1 MSPRNSSVDTSLSM
15 DQTSSSSENEFYQS
29 KHNMSRS
36 CELLVSW
43 KSTRHTLLL
52 SKDAHKC
59 LSPIFDE
66 FKSSVL
72 VETEELDSPFHT
84 LEILALFL
92 GYLQEVLRSKRCH
105 KSTNHRDF
113 FREAFT
119 AVDTDLIGDNEIHSV
134 VGALDVSNER
144 KKAVLAAYHNAAAF
158 ISYRHEAD
166 EPYFWR
172 TAEAEGRGICAV
184 FTGQGNTNA
193 DALNDLRD
201 LWRTYKSLL
210 HSLISSTAS
219 MVLELSKSVDASPF
233 YENEEFDLQDWLDD
247 EETSPDATVLASA
260 PISFPLIGLLNLA
273 NFCIMCKVSG
283 MSPGRA
289 IATMKAVTGHSQ
301 GIVVAACVA
310 KAKTWEDFYMSA
322 RLCIG
327 ILFWLGFDAHQDAP
341 EMSLSGQQIQDSID
355 NGENNPSPMLSLIG
369 LSRQKVDGLVQ
380 SANKHLTDDQKISVA
395 LVNSRENV
403 VLSGPAKSLRGLALH
418 VRTLKA
424 AKGVD
429 QGRIPYNKRKPE
441 LAAQFLPISA
451 PFHSAYL
458 ASATERTLGRLSSTV
473 ILGSDLNTAVI
484 STETGADLREAGDRN
499 IIPSL
504 VRMVNCQVVDWPAV
518 CALPGATHFIEFGTG
533 SFSNLLSQIKDGSG
547 ARIIAAGSL
556 RPSDGSVGSKSEL
569 FNPRESSILGSSQS
583 WEEKFGPRLRK
594 TSSGKVLVE
603 TKFSKF
609 LNMPPI
615 LVAGMTPT
623 TVPSDFVA
631 AISNAGY
638 YVELAGGGY
647 FNKEA
652 FRKAILN
659 VAMSTWPGQ
668 GVAVNLIYA
677 SPRAI
682 AWQVPLLRQ
691 LIREGVPIDGM
702 TIGAGIP
709 STDVAH
715 EYITTIGLKY
725 IGFKP
730 GSVDSIRQVIDIAN
744 AHRDFPIVVQWTG
757 GRGGGHHSFEDFHTP
772 MLQMYGRIR
781 RCQNI
786 ILVAGSGFG
795 DAEDSYPYLTGTWAK
810 AFGYPVM
817 PFDAILLGSRM
828 MVAKEA
834 HTSIQAKKAIVD
846 AQGVPDL
853 GWVGSY
859 DRDTGGVVTVLSE
872 MGQPI
877 HKLATRGVL
886 FWAELDKM
894 VFHLT
899 GPKRLAALKAN
910 KEYIIQKLNADS
922 AKVWFPKV
930 SSGETAE
937 LEDMTYKEVLLRLVE
952 LMYVAK
958 QNRWIDLSYK
968 SIVLDFIYRIHERL
982 AVAQDPNRYDLDRPL
997 SLGDKVAKEVPEY
1010 QSQLLSPEDAN
1021 FFLSICKRPGRKPVN
1036 FVPRL
1041 DDDFEHYFKKDS
1053 LWQSEDVDAVVD
1065 QDVGRVCILQGP
1077 MAAHYSRIV
1086 DEPAS
1091 DILNSMNN
1099 AFVQNLEKDTSS
1111 TTLDATQ
1118 NSVMSDSKNDPTLN
1132 NAHVEMSEKK
1142 LRLTVDERR
1151 DLPDSQLWWK
1161 FISTRITGW
1170 ASEVFKVDYILQGR
1184 TKVANPIRPLFS
1196 PQHGMVIEIDLP
1208 TSERG
1213 SHMTVLKRASGGDMY
1228 EKVVSMTSTDGQT
1241 LLLDVSEHRTRDGSA
1256 ATLPL
1261 KFHYD
1266 STDMRHPITE
1276 IMQGRNSRIQNFYSA
1291 LWFGQQLPAVPEASY
1306 QSTFAGAP
1314 VTLTKESVSQFL
1326 LSVGV
1331 KSHTTQ
1337 SLTTDPAEIPM
1348 DAAILAVWEVLM
1360 KPLLCPE
1367 INGDLLRLV
1376 HRSNSFEYVAGAS
1389 PLKVGD
1395 VLHSTS
1401 SIRGV
1406 YIEDSGK
1413 VVEVLAVI
1421 KRDGKPVM
1429 EVLSSFLFQGKYQD
1443 FENTFK
1449 IVKEPSFTLKVLS
1462 KKTQA
1467 LLRDR
1472 EWLVLDDGH
1481 AGLIGKELKF
1491 EPKSRY
1497 TYSAKNVIK
1506 SLQVSGKILESASE
1520 RLRQVGLIKFKTGKC
1535 AGNSVT
1541 DFLGR
1546 HAVQTK
1552 EVNQL
1557 QNPLN
1562 IESTD
1567 ATSFRTPRSNELYG
1581 RASGDYNPIHV
1592 SKFFATYANLPGT
1605 VTHGMYTSAIV
1616 RGMTE
1621 KWMAGG
1627 DAKRFKRWEASFVG
1641 MVLPGDKL
1649 QVRMSHVGS
1658 SKGRQSVKV
1667 TVVNETS
1674 SDTVLSGEAEVEEP
1688 RTAYI
1693 FTGQGSQSKG
1703 MGMDLYASSP
1713 VAREVWDKADEYM
1726 LENYGE
1732 CECKYLFRLDTNHNS
1747 PYHRLV
1753 CFGHCSK
1760 QS

>member
-1 MSPRNSSVDTSLSM
+1 MDASLSM
-15 DQTSSSSENEFYQS
+15 IDTGSSMESDLYQSRQDSSSPCEF
-29 KHNMSRS
+29 
-36 CELLVSW
+36 LISW
-43 KSTRHTLLL
+43 KAIRHTLLL
-52 SKDAHKC
+52 SRDAHKC
-59 LSPIFDE
+59 LSPILEE
-66 FKSSVL
+66 FKGSVL
-72 VETEELDSPFHT
+72 VETEELDSPFDT

-92 GYLQEVLRSKRCH
+92 EYLQGTLESKGCHKPSSHREFLREVLG
-105 KSTNHRDF
+105 
-113 FREAFT
+113 
-119 AVDTDLIGDNEIHSV
+119 AVDAGFVVDREIHGV

-144 KKAVLAAYHNAAAF
+144 KKAVLAAYYSAAAYT
-158 ISYRHEAD
+158 SYQHEVN
-166 EPYFWR
+166 EPFLWR
-172 TAEAEGRGICAV
+172 SVEAEELGICSV

-201 LWRTYKSLL
+201 LWRTYKPLL
-210 HSLISSTAS
+210 QSLISSTNS
-219 MVLELSKSVDASPF
+219 LVLELSKSADAASF
-233 YENEEFDLQDWLDD
+233 YENEEFDLQNWLDD
-247 EETSPDATVLASA
+247 EEASPDSTYLAAA
-260 PISFPLIGLLNLA
+260 PVSFPLIGLLNLA

-283 MSPGRA
+283 ISPGKA
-289 IATMKAVTGHSQ
+289 IATMQAVTGHSQ

-310 KAKTWEDFYMSA
+310 KAKTWEDFYMAA

-327 ILFWLGFDAHQDAP
+327 ILFWIGFDAHQDAP
-341 EMSLSGQQIQDSID
+341 EITLSGQQTQDSIE
-355 NGENNPSPMLSLIG
+355 NGENFPSPMLGLTG

-380 SANKHLTDDQKISVA
+380 NANKHLADGQKISVA
-395 LVNSRENV
+395 LINSRENM
-403 VLSGPAKSLRGLALH
+403 VLSGPAKSLRGIALH

-429 QGRIPYNKRKPE
+429 QGRIPYNRRKPE
-441 LAAQFLPISA
+441 LTAQFLPISA

-458 ASATERTLGRLSSTV
+458 ASAAERTLGRLSSTV
-473 ILGSDLNTAVI
+473 ILGSELSAAVI

-499 IIPSL
+499 IVPSL
-504 VRMVNCQVVDWPAV
+504 VRMVNCQLVDWPAV
-518 CALPGATHFIEFGTG
+518 CTLPGATHIIEFGTG
-533 SFSNLLSQIKDGSG
+533 SFSNLLTQVKDGTG

-556 RPSDGSVGSKSEL
+556 KPSDGSTGSKIEL
-569 FNPRESSILGSSQS
+569 FDPRASPSLKASQS
-583 WEEKFGPRLRK
+583 WEARFGPRLRK
-594 TSSGKVLVE
+594 TPSGKTVVE

-659 VAMSTWPGQ
+659 VASSTSPGQ
-668 GVAVNLIYA
+668 GLAVNLIYA

-682 AWQVPLLRQ
+682 AWQVPLLKQ

-702 TIGAGIP
+702 TIGAGVP

-730 GSVDSIRQVIDIAN
+730 GSVESIRQVIDIAN
-744 AHRDFPIVVQWTG
+744 AHRDFPIIVQWTG
-757 GRGGGHHSFEDFHTP
+757 GRGGGHHSFEDFHSP
-772 MLQMYGRIR
+772 MLQAYSRIR
-781 RCQNI
+781 KCQNI

-810 AFGYPVM
+810 SFGHPLM

-834 HTSIQAKKAIVD
+834 HTSLQAKKAIVD

-859 DRDTGGVVTVLSE
+859 ERDTGGVITVLSE

-886 FWAELDKM
+886 FWAELDKI

-910 KEYIIQKLNADS
+910 KEYVIQKLNSDS

-930 SSGETAE
+930 SSGETVE
-937 LEDMTYKEVLLRLVE
+937 LEDMTYQEVLIRLVE

-958 QNRWIDLSYK
+958 QNRWIDSSYK
-968 SIVLDFIYRIHERL
+968 SIVLDFIYRIHERF
-982 AVAQDPNRYDLDRPL
+982 AVAQDPNHYDLDRPL
-997 SLGDKVAKEVPEY
+997 GLGNDVAEEVPEC

-1021 FFLSICKRPGRKPVN
+1021 FFLSICKRAGRKPVN

-1077 MAAHYSRIV
+1077 VAAHYSKIV

-1091 DILNSMNN
+1091 EILNSINDS
-1099 AFVQNLEKDTSS
+1099 FVRSLEKDVPSSTLNTTQIPLTSS
-1111 TTLDATQ
+1111 GINGPSL
-1118 NSVMSDSKNDPTLN
+1118 KI
-1132 NAHVEMSEKK
+1132 AHVEVTERRM
-1142 LRLTVDERR
+1142 RLTIGERG
-1151 DLPDSQLWWK
+1151 DIPDRQVWWN
-1161 FISTRITGW
+1161 FISSHVTGW
-1170 ASEVFKVDYILQGR
+1170 AAEVFNVDYILQGR
-1184 TKVANPIRPLFS
+1184 TKISNPIRTLFS
-1196 PQHGMVIEIDLP
+1196 PQHGLVLDVDFP
-1208 TSERG
+1208 VRG
-1213 SHMTVLKRASGGDMY
+1213 VDSHLTLLKHAPGGSMY
-1228 EKVVSMTSTDGQT
+1228 EQAVSMTCADGHT
-1241 LLLDVSEHRTRDGSA
+1241 LLLDISEHRTRDGTT

-1261 KFHYD
+1261 RFHYD
-1266 STDMRHPITE
+1266 PTDVKHPISE
-1276 IMQGRNSRIQNFYSA
+1276 IMHARNNRIQSFYSA
-1291 LWFGQQLPAVPEASY
+1291 LWFGKQLPSVPDANY
-1306 QSTFAGAP
+1306 QSTFTGSP
-1314 VTLTKESVSQFL
+1314 VSLTKDLVSQFR
-1326 LSVGV
+1326 LSVGGKTQNV
-1331 KSHTTQ
+1331 Q
-1337 SLTTDPAEIPM
+1337 SLSTEAAEIPM

-1376 HRSNSFEYVAGAS
+1376 HRSNSFEYVTGAS
-1389 PLKVGD
+1389 PLKIGD
-1395 VLHSTS
+1395 VLNSTS

-1429 EVLSSFLFQGKYQD
+1429 EVLSTFLFQGKYQD
-1443 FENTFK
+1443 FENTFR
-1449 IVKEPSFTLKVLS
+1449 IVKEPSYTLRVQS
-1462 KKTQA
+1462 PKTQA

-1472 EWLVLDDGH
+1472 EWLVLDESL
-1481 AGLIGKELKF
+1481 AALVGKELRL
-1491 EPKSRY
+1491 EPRSRY
-1497 TYSAKNVIK
+1497 TYAGKNVIK
-1506 SLQVSGKILESASE
+1506 SLQVSGKIFESTSE
-1520 RLRQVGLIKFKTGKC
+1520 RLRQIGLINFKTGKC
-1535 AGNSVT
+1535 AGNPVT

-1546 HAVQTK
+1546 LAVQTK

-1557 QNPLN
+1557 QNPLHIDGN
-1562 IESTD
+1562 ESMV
-1567 ATSFRTPRSNELYG
+1567 FRTPRSNELYG

-1592 SKFFATYANLPGT
+1592 SELFATYANLPGM

-1616 RGMTE
+1616 RNMTE

-1627 DAKRFKRWEASFVG
+1627 DARRFKRWEASFVG

-1649 QVRMSHVGS
+1649 RVRMSHVAT
-1658 SKGRQSVKV
+1658 SKGRQFVKV
-1667 TVVNETS
+1667 TVINETS
-1674 SDTVLSGEAEVEEP
+1674 NDTVLSGEAEVEEP
-1688 RTAYI
+1688 KTAYI

-1703 MGMDLYASSP
+1703 MGMDLYASSA
-1713 VAREVWDKADEYM
+1713 VAREVWDKADKYM
-1726 LENYGE
+1726 LENFGE
-1732 CECKYLFRLDTNHNS
+1732 CQYESLFRTPANG
-1747 PYHRLV
+1747 PFYRLV
-1753 CFGHCSK
+1753 CFGDCTE